1 MLLYWCGKFTESWKF
16 VMTNTICFNLCDI
29 ITEDVITD
37 KDIQLVFNKNI
48 ENGNLKPDAKIENT
62 FIKVYDKS
70 KGIIE
75 SGTDTM
81 YEFIDQTPLKQSEK
95 PTFLFII
102 PAIGWTWW
110 VDKKFFNTSLGSWCF
125 YGTVFGF
132 QEEWGSFSLDDLF
145 KLCMKKNLDMYI
157 SYTG

>member
-1 MLLYWCGKFTESWKF
+1 
-16 VMTNTICFNLCDI
+16 MTKTISFNLWDI

-37 KDIQLVFNKNI
+37 KDIKWVFNKNI
-48 ENGNLKPDAKIENT
+48 ENGNLNPDAKIENT

-81 YEFIDQTPLKQSEK
+81 YEFIDETPLKQCDS

-102 PAIGWTWW
+102 PAIGWSWW

-132 QEEWGSFSLDDLF
+132 EEEWGSFSLDDLF
-145 KLCMKKNLDMYI
+145 KLCMKKKLDMYI
-157 SYTG
+157 SYTK

>member
-1 MLLYWCGKFTESWKF
+1 MLEVKYELW
-16 VMTNTICFNLCDI
+16 DI
-29 ITEDVITD
+29 ITEDDITGTD
-37 KDIQLVFNKNI
+37 MQTVFNECK

-70 KGIIE
+70 KGSIE
-75 SGTDTM
+75 SGTEIM
-81 YEFIDQTPLKQSEK
+81 YQFIDETPSKQCDS

-102 PAIGWTWW
+102 PAIKWMWW
-110 VDKKFFNTSLGSWCF
+110 VDYKFFNTSLGSWCF
-125 YGTVFGF
+125 YGTVIGF

-157 SYTG
+157 SYTKA

>member
-1 MLLYWCGKFTESWKF
+1 MIKTVSYDLW
-16 VMTNTICFNLCDI
+16 DI
-29 ITEDVITD
+29 ITEDHIAD
-37 KDIQLVFNKNI
+37 KDIKSVFNYNI
-48 ENGNLKPDAKIENT
+48 ENGNLRADAKIEEI

-70 KGIIE
+70 KGSIE

-81 YEFIDQTPLKQSEK
+81 YEFIDKTPFKQSEK

-110 VDKKFFNTSLGSWCF
+110 VDKKFYNTSLGSWCF

-157 SYTG
+157 SYTR